1 MTGADL
7 ENHLERYLEL
17 RRALGFEM
25 RMEDRQLRDFLA
37 FLQGHMLPEPMMAQ
51 AAIEWASSRG
61 GQNWQSKRLSMARCF
76 LVHLRAHQ
84 PGVQVPASG
93 IIPCAVR
100 PTPYIYSEAQI
111 AALMKAASELGPAD
125 SLRPYTYATLVGLLA
140 SCGLRPGEA
149 VRLRDADVE
158 LEAAP
163 PRMTIRETKFRK
175 SRLVPVDSSTADALR
190 KYASTRK
197 RLGYDG
203 LAQTF
208 FVSESGAPLAY
219 STVGATFLKMV
230 RGLGL
235 HGPVRSFG
243 PNLRCL
249 RHTFAVRRL
258 LHWYRQGMDVNEL
271 LPHLSVY
278 LGHAKPQNTYWYL
291 TATPELLREAASR
304 FESFASHGGER

>member
-7 ENHLERYLEL
+7 ETHLERYLEL

-25 RMEDRQLRDFLA
+25 RVESRLLRDFLA
-37 FLQGHMLPEPMMAQ
+37 FLQGRTLAEPLIAQ
-51 AAIEWASSRG
+51 AAVEWASSRG
-61 GQNWQSKRLSMARCF
+61 GSTWQSKRLSTARCF
-76 LVHLRAHQ
+76 LVHLRAHV
-84 PGVQVPASG
+84 PGIQVPAPG
-93 IIPCAVR
+93 MIPRGVR

-111 AALMKAASELGPAD
+111 TALMKEASALRPTG
-125 SLRPYTYATLVGLLA
+125 SLRPHTYATLIGLLA

-158 LEAAP
+158 MEATP
-163 PRMTIRETKFRK
+163 PRLVIRETKFRK

-190 KYASTRK
+190 SYASTRK

-203 LAQTF
+203 FSQPF

-219 STVGATFLKMV
+219 STVGATFLNIV
-230 RGLGL
+230 RRLGI
-235 HGPVRSFG
+235 HGMAPSHG

-258 LHWYRQGMDVNEL
+258 LTWYSQGMDVNKL

-291 TATPELLREAASR
+291 TTTPDLLSKAGSR
-304 FESFASHGGER
+304 FESYVDQRPEL